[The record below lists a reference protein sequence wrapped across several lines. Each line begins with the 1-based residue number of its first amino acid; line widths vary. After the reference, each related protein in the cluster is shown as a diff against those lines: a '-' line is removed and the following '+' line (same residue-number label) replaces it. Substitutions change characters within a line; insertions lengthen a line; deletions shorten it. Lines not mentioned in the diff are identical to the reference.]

1 MESDSVCNHMS
12 GAGVQFVNHK
22 YDYRPTS
29 DDMKST
35 YQLII
40 SRRTRNKNT
49 FKEIIMLEC

>member
-1 MESDSVCNHMS
+1 MESDSVCNHTS
-12 GAGVQFVNHK
+12 GAVVQFVNHK

-40 SRRTRNKNT
+40 SRRTRNNT

>member
-1 MESDSVCNHMS
+1 MESDSVCNHTS
-12 GAGVQFVNHK
+12 DYKIRFVNHK

-40 SRRTRNKNT
+40 KITIFEKH
-49 FKEIIMLEC
+49 KK